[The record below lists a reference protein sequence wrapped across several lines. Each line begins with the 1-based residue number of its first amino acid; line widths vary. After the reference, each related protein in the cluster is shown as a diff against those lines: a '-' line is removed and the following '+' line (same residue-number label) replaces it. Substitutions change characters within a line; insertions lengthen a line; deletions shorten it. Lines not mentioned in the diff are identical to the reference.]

1 MSGSEVHNMAML
13 LTKKYGEVV
22 DDQGKYYFQ
31 LMQQLSKDIVGLM
44 ELVNT
49 FIQARECPLNL
60 EDVNLQTEIDII
72 RENVSVSM
80 EIRGIQFHQEPGIF
94 PFIRGDRLAMH
105 RIFRN
110 LIDNALKYG
119 GDGLKRIL
127 VEYDENEH
135 FHSFSISDDG
145 QGIDEYEQDNVF
157 KLFNRAKT
165 SKNVEGSGL
174 GLAIVK
180 ELVEKH
186 NGSIQ
191 MSSATGKG
199 TAFAFTISKNL

>member
-72 RENVSVSM
+72 RENHCCPVNYAINS
-80 EIRGIQFHQEPGIF
+80 IGYRC
-94 PFIRGDRLAMH
+94 RLAP
-105 RIFRN
+105 RCN
-110 LIDNALKYG
+110 YG
-119 GDGLKRIL
+119 I
-127 VEYDENEH
+127 E
-135 FHSFSISDDG
+135 I
-145 QGIDEYEQDNVF
+145 
-157 KLFNRAKT
+157 
-165 SKNVEGSGL
+165 
-174 GLAIVK
+174 
-180 ELVEKH
+180 
-186 NGSIQ
+186 
-191 MSSATGKG
+191 
-199 TAFAFTISKNL
+199 